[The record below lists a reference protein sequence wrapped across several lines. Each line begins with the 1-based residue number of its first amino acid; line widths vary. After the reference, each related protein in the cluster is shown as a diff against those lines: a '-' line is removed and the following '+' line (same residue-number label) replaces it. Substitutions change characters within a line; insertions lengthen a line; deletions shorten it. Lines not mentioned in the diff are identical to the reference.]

1 MKGASEAAAQSPFA
15 GLGSAIPISD
25 GKKARTSKRMALLA
39 SIFVFGFLLLPASIV
54 YSAAQP
60 SVFQDLVTKAQ
71 KEGAVVWW
79 DSVEEEPIRKI
90 LKQFENKFHIRAEYE
105 RWEGVARQQ
114 RTLIELKSG
123 RAVRADVMSPGREFA
138 EEFAKAGVFR
148 KPPFDYLQVWPDVS
162 RKIIVAGGMALSV
175 IGEGRAVAYNPK
187 LIREDLVPKT
197 WDDCARPE
205 LKGKA
210 VLDSRH
216 KLYALHWNRREW
228 FLQWLKKMLAN
239 DVKLMRGQTSILQL
253 VSSGAYGVLCGAHV
267 YSTMELI
274 DKGAPNLKLM
284 VPGELLVELASSQYI
299 RNNSSHPYAAQLL
312 IGWLASS
319 EGQYWFDKTG
329 YRGFPWVPDTANAKW
344 AKGKSVLLCDV
355 ECTDHAAEMAREYTQ
370 LLGLPVVR

>member
-1 MKGASEAAAQSPFA
+1 MSKTN
-15 GLGSAIPISD
+15 IPP
-25 GKKARTSKRMALLA
+25 T
-39 SIFVFGFLLLPASIV
+39 IFFVCLLLLPTSTIHG
-54 YSAAQP
+54 AAQP
-60 SVFQDLVTKAQ
+60 PAFQDLVQKAQ

-79 DSVEEEPIRKI
+79 DSVEEEPIHKI

-123 RAVRADVMSPGREFA
+123 RPIRADVMSPGREFA
-138 EEFAKAGVFR
+138 EEFTKEGVFR
-148 KPPFDYLQVWPDVS
+148 KPPFDYVQLWPDVN
-162 RKIIVAGGMALSV
+162 RKIIVSGGLALSV
-175 IGEGRAVAYNPK
+175 MGEGRAIAYNPK

-216 KLYALHWNRREW
+216 KLYALHWNRRKW

-239 DVKLMRGQTSILQL
+239 DVKLMRGQTTILQL
-253 VSSGAYGVLCGAHV
+253 VSSGAYGILCGAHV
-267 YSTMELI
+267 YTTLELI
-274 DKGAPNLKLM
+274 DKGAPNLKLV

-299 RNNSSHPYAAQLL
+299 RKNSPHPYAAQLL
-312 IGWLASS
+312 IGWLASA
-319 EGQYWFDKTG
+319 EGQYWFDRTD
-329 YRGFPWVPDTANAKW
+329 YRGFPWVPETANAKL
-344 AKGKSVLLCDV
+344 AKGKKVLLCDV
-355 ECTDHAAEMAREYTQ
+355 ECTDHAGEMAREYTQ